1 VDLSLVPFTDMPPK
15 IAPSLQ
21 YKAGKLDG
29 YRQAALKFTSAFLV
43 LAVVWCSAGLVAL
56 DFAEILPTRLS
67 PLLNFIRLPVHVSTT
82 AALLCIAPVTH
93 MAGTMFVPE
102 YEAFA
107 PLRGGTRFIYLQAG
121 GWCCYSAGLLYVA
134 SDLVASIYPNAR
146 LVCLGCQSGFLI
158 ALAIMMVVGNSLL
171 IASLYHH
178 ETHLPAAEVRRI
190 KDSLHQARQREQRD
204 NDDRNTDWSLVVDVF
219 LICSTVAGV
228 LVLGLKHHPGLSSS
242 FGKDAYFVSDDG
254 TVELPFCEQPYLF
267 SSHLGWPLDQVAQLP
282 SAVLHMPFVPVLNL
296 LLYYGCPHYTGIQR
310 GAEQLQV
317 ILGLFVF
324 QFWTGIGHVAP
335 NPRKLFIQETSIML
349 SLVVLRAFA
358 NSMTTHERYKIGT
371 VPFLKLLVF
380 MLSSYVCVGLMP
392 TILFTNILVV
402 GCLCL
407 SVNGHQICRPLA
419 GHDGINVPT
428 ARTNLKELV
437 KQIMPDLT
445 SVGRITLAVLLLLSI
460 GLLFAEVQLCQ
471 LLMRYNAKVSWHA
484 PFDFFFW
491 QGFWT
496 FIQVVALSKP
506 GSLWRRD
513 PLKEKEEA
521 WKVAVKA
528 FRFPLQE
535 GTAWKTD

>member
-1 VDLSLVPFTDMPPK
+1 
-15 IAPSLQ
+15 
-21 YKAGKLDG
+21 
-29 YRQAALKFTSAFLV
+29 
-43 LAVVWCSAGLVAL
+43 
-56 DFAEILPTRLS
+56 
-67 PLLNFIRLPVHVSTT
+67 
-82 AALLCIAPVTH
+82 
-93 MAGTMFVPE
+93 
-102 YEAFA
+102 
-107 PLRGGTRFIYLQAG
+107 
-121 GWCCYSAGLLYVA
+121 
-134 SDLVASIYPNAR
+134 
-146 LVCLGCQSGFLI
+146 
-158 ALAIMMVVGNSLL
+158 
-171 IASLYHH
+171 
-178 ETHLPAAEVRRI
+178 
-190 KDSLHQARQREQRD
+190 
-204 NDDRNTDWSLVVDVF
+204 
-219 LICSTVAGV
+219 
-228 LVLGLKHHPGLSSS
+228 
-242 FGKDAYFVSDDG
+242 
-254 TVELPFCEQPYLF
+254 
-267 SSHLGWPLDQVAQLP
+267 
-282 SAVLHMPFVPVLNL
+282 
-296 LLYYGCPHYTGIQR
+296 
-310 GAEQLQV
+310 
-317 ILGLFVF
+317 
-324 QFWTGIGHVAP
+324 
-335 NPRKLFIQETSIML
+335 ML

-358 NSMTTHERYKIGT
+358 NSMTTHEHYKIGT

-471 LLMRYNAKVSWHA
+471 LLMSYNAKVSWHA

-521 WKVAVKA
+521 WKVAEKA

-535 GTAWKTD
+535 GTASWKTD